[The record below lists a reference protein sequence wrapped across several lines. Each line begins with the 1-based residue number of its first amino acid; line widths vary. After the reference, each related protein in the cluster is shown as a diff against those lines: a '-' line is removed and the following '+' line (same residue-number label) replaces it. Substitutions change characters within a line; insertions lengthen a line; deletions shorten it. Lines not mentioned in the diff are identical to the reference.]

1 MLPVPAGF
9 NVHVTPVFTA
19 LPTEAGNGC
28 RSPGYTVVTEGVSV
42 MVTGGKSVTTADAD
56 LVGSDWLVAV
66 MVTVCGVVMVVGA
79 VKLPEEDNVPMPA
92 GALDQVTAE
101 LQLPGA
107 PATNCCDCDAYSA
120 AWIGEIVSVCELSAP
135 TV

>member
-1 MLPVPAGF
+1 
-9 NVHVTPVFTA
+9 
-19 LPTEAGNGC
+19 
-28 RSPGYTVVTEGVSV
+28 

-66 MVTVCGVVMVVGA
+66 TVTVCGAAMVVGA
-79 VKLPEEDNVPMPA
+79 VKLPEEDSVPMPA
-92 GALDQVTAE
+92 GTLNQVTAE

-107 PATNCCDCDAYSA
+107 PAVNCCDCEAYIA
-120 AWIGEIVSVCELSAP
+120 AWIGETVSVWELSAP